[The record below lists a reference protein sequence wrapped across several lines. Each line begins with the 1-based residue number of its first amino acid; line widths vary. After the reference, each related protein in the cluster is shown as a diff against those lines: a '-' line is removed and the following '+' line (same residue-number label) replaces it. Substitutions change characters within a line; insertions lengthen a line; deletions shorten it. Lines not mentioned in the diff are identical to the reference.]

1 MARYRTTVRSRLDV
15 DEAFAYLADFAHSAE
30 WDPGVVEARRLT
42 HAPIGLG
49 TRFRVVAS
57 SLGRRIPLEYEV
69 SAYEPAKR
77 VELTAESAMIRSVDE
92 ITFTATG
99 TGTNVTYDAD
109 LRGRGA
115 FRLADPLLALVFRRI
130 GDRARDGL
138 QEALN
143 R

>member
-1 MARYRTTVRSRLDV
+1 MARYRTTVHSRLDI

-42 HAPIGLG
+42 EAPIGLG

-69 SAYEPAKR
+69 TAYEPAER
-77 VELTAESAMIRSVDE
+77 VELTAESAVIRSVDE
-92 ITFTATG
+92 ITFTATA
-99 TGTNVTYDAD
+99 TGTNVTYDAG
-109 LRGRGA
+109 LQGRGA
-115 FRLADPLLALVFRRI
+115 FHLADPLLALAFRRI
-130 GDRARDGL
+130 GDRARGGL
-138 QEALN
+138 QDALN

>member
-1 MARYRTTVRSRLDV
+1 MARYRTTVHSCHNIE
-15 DEAFAYLADFAHSAE
+15 EAFAYMADFRHSAE
-30 WDPGVVEARRLT
+30 WDPGVVEAQRLT
-42 HAPIGLG
+42 EAPIGLG
-49 TRFRVVAS
+49 TRFRVEAS
-57 SLGRRIPLEYEV
+57 FLGRGIPLEYEV
-69 SAYEPAKR
+69 TAYEPASR

-99 TGTNVTYDAD
+99 TGTNVTYVAD
-109 LRGRGA
+109 LQGRGP